1 MPDLDLGYPGLV
13 LAALALVVALAVVAG
28 ASTSGTAFGAYN
40 PQWDGAS
47 DLRAQA
53 EAVGAETTIVRETDR
68 YDELNASGTVA
79 VVLSPDR
86 AYAANDSERVR
97 RFVERGGTLVVAEDY
112 GEHANPLLAAVGA
125 EARIDGR
132 PLRDERRN
140 YRSPAMPVAT
150 NVTNGSNATNVTLA
164 GVDSLA
170 LNHGTVVRPNGTAN
184 GSGADVLV
192 ASSEYAYLD
201 ANRNEELDEGE
212 RLSSRP
218 VVTAERVGDGLVIV
232 VSDPSALINA
242 MLDRPDNR
250 AFVRALF
257 AGADRVA
264 LDYSHAA
271 QLPPLALAV
280 VVLREAVALQVVLGG
295 LLVAGAA
302 LWVRWPALRG
312 RGALA
317 DLRRAL
323 GIADESPR
331 EPGLDAAAAAAFLR
345 RRHPDWDEERVERV
359 VRSQL
364 REGTDEGDRDPGG
377 KRDGE
382 RK

>member
-1 MPDLDLGYPGLV
+1 MRDLGYPGLV
-13 LAALALVVALAVVAG
+13 LAGLALVIGAAVVIG
-28 ASTSGTAFGAYN
+28 ASISGTAFGAYN

-53 EAVGAETTIVRETDR
+53 EAVGAETTVLRETDR

-86 AYAANDSERVR
+86 AYAGNDSERVR

-112 GEHANPLLAAVGA
+112 GEHANPLLAAIGA
-125 EARIDGR
+125 GARVDGR

-140 YRSPAMPVAT
+140 YRSPALPVAT

-170 LNHGTVVRPNGTAN
+170 LNHGTAVRPNA
-184 GSGADVLV
+184 SGNASADILV
-192 ASSEYAYLD
+192 SSSEYAYLD
-201 ANRNEELDEGE
+201 GNGNEELDGDEE
-212 RLSSRP
+212 LAARP

-242 MLDRPDNR
+242 MLERPDNR

-280 VVLREAVALQVVLGG
+280 VVVRETVALQVFLGG
-295 LLVAGAA
+295 LVVVGAA
-302 LWVRWPALRG
+302 LWARWPALRG

-323 GIADESPR
+323 GVDDAPDSD
-331 EPGLDAAAAAAFLR
+331 PGLDPEAAAAFLR

-359 VRSQL
+359 ARTQL
-364 REGTDEGDRDPGG
+364 
-377 KRDGE
+377 GE
-382 RK
+382 RGDESRERA